1 MMPDAWDAPPPGE
14 PPPREPG
21 APDPTAP
28 VEPDYL
34 HAASGIRSWLLT
46 SDHKRIALMFL
57 VATTLALMLGGT
69 FAMLLR
75 TKLLTPGPGFIE
87 PVTYNRLFTLHGV
100 VMVFMFMIPAIPAV
114 FGNFVLPMMLGA
126 KDLAFPRV
134 NLASF
139 YVYVFGAALTL
150 WGMIHGGAD
159 TGWTFYAPYST
170 SSPTDVAPIA
180 VGVFVLGVS
189 SIMTGLNFI
198 ATTHMLRARGLR
210 WMAMPIFVWSIYATS
225 IIQVIATPVLGLAV
239 SLVALD
245 HALHM
250 GIFDPAVGGD
260 PVLFE
265 HLFWF
270 YSHPAVYIMILPA
283 MGVIGEVVPTFAK
296 KNQYSYK
303 ALAYSSL
310 GIAFVGFLTWG
321 HHLFVAGISQ
331 FDAAI
336 FGVMSMFVAI
346 FSAIKVFTWIGTLYR
361 GSITFNT
368 PMLYFFAFV
377 YLFAFGGMTGIGVAT
392 TSLDVPWHDTY
403 FVIAHFHFIMIGGT
417 LTAFLAALHYWFPK
431 MFGRMYPERWGL
443 VSAALVFAGF
453 NLTFV
458 PQFLLGN
465 AGMPRRYYA
474 YPDRFHVL
482 NVMSTLGAYLLGAA
496 LILTLV
502 YLLVS
507 LRWGKPAPDNPWA
520 SRSFEWRSP
529 SPPPVHNFVVPF
541 DPTQGTYAYDRPP
554 PDEVPAV
561 ET

>member
-1 MMPDAWDAPPPGE
+1 VTPHPAPPSDA
-14 PPPREPG
+14 
-21 APDPTAP
+21 AP
-28 VEPDYL
+28 PDYL
-34 HAASGIRSWLLT
+34 RAVPGIRSWLT
-46 SDHKRIALMFL
+46 TTDHKRIAIMFL

-75 TKLLTPGPGFIE
+75 TKLLTPEPGFIE

-100 VMVFMFMIPAIPAV
+100 VMVFMFMVPAIPAV

-126 KDLAFPRV
+126 KDLAFPRI

-139 YVYVFGAALTL
+139 YVYLSGAALTL
-150 WGMIHGGAD
+150 WGMVHGGAD

-170 SSPTDVAPIA
+170 TSPTDVAPVAI
-180 VGVFVLGVS
+180 GVFVLGVS
-189 SIMTGLNFI
+189 SIMTGFNFI
-198 ATTHMLRARGLR
+198 ATTHMLRCRGLN
-210 WMAMPIFVWSIYATS
+210 WHSMPNFVWSLYATS
-225 IIQVIATPVLGLAV
+225 VIQVIATPVLGLAV
-239 SLVALD
+239 LLIALD

-250 GIFDPAVGGD
+250 GIFDPALGGD

-283 MGVIGEVVPTFAK
+283 MGVIGEIVPTFAK
-296 KNQYSYK
+296 KHQFSYR

-310 GIAFVGFLTWG
+310 GIAFIGFLTWG

-331 FDAAI
+331 LDAAI

-346 FSAIKVFTWIGTLYR
+346 FSAVKVFTWIGTLYR

-377 YLFAFGGMTGIGVAT
+377 YLFAFGGMTGIAVAT
-392 TSLDVPWHDTY
+392 TSLDVHWHDTY

-417 LTAFLAALHYWFPK
+417 LTAFLGAIHYWFPK

-465 AGMPRRYYA
+465 AGMPRRYYS
-474 YPDRFHVL
+474 YPARYQVL
-482 NVMSTLGAYLLGAA
+482 NVMSTLGAYLLGVA
-496 LILTLV
+496 LVLTLV

-507 LRWGKPAPDNPWA
+507 LRWGARAPANPWG

-529 SPPPVHNFVVPF
+529 SPPPVHNFVTLF
-541 DPTQGTYAYDRPP
+541 DPRQGPYAYDRPP
-554 PDEVPAV
+554 PDEVPPVSA
-561 ET
+561 